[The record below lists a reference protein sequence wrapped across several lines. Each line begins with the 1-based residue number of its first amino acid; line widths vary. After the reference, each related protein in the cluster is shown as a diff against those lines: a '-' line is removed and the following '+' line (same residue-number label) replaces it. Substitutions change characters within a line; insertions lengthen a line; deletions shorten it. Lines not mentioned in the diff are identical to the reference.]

1 MGETPDQIEREIA
14 ESRQQLHENFQELED
29 NVKAAMDW
37 KTQFTRRPGTMLA
50 LAVGGGILA
59 SAILPSRH
67 TSRRAGTAKSNTDSE
82 RNNVIAPPNFSSPA
96 VSRPPSDL
104 RKSFEVMQAAL
115 LAVAS
120 RQASAFIDTML
131 PGFQDE
137 FAKAK
142 ADRGRGGREFVPESG
157 PDYGSA
163 DRGSSNR

>member
-1 MGETPDQIEREIA
+1 MGETPEQIEREIA
-14 ESRQQLHENFQELED
+14 ESRQQLHENFQELEE
-29 NVKAAMDW
+29 NVKAAMNW

-67 TSRRAGTAKSNTDSE
+67 TSRRPRTTKASSYPEGKYINGP
-82 RNNVIAPPNFSSPA
+82 RNVPSPA

-104 RKSFEVMQAAL
+104 RKSIEVMQAAL

-120 RQASAFIDTML
+120 RQASTFIDTML
-131 PGFQDE
+131 PGFQEE

-142 ADRGRGGREFVPESG
+142 ADKGRGGHEFVLESG
-157 PDYGSA
+157 PPYGSA
-163 DRGSSNR
+163 ADIRAAK